1 MWHLKQREKLSL
13 FGAVVHGKGGGG
25 SAPAPQ
31 PTTST
36 VNQSSLPA
44 YAEPYFN
51 DLLTRTQG
59 ETEKDYTPYTG
70 QRIAGFAGDTTTAFG
85 DIRKNAAA
93 GNAGIDQ
100 GMSTT
105 AANLNTQGGQFGA
118 QQASDYMNPY
128 ISNVLDTTED
138 RMAKR
143 FQEQQGA
150 RDADAVSKGA
160 FGGSR
165 AAIVTGQAQRD
176 MNDQMAQMEAQQY
189 AQAFNNAEGQFN
201 ADRAARLQA
210 TGMNLQGAGQL
221 AQLDQMDNSVD
232 LQNANSLMQTGAMQQ
247 TQDQNQLTTAYQD
260 FVNQR
265 DFPRQQLN
273 FYSSILRG
281 VPISAQSETTQYA
294 APQNP
299 LNQMMGL
306 GVAGLG
312 AYKALGGG
320 A

>member
-70 QRIAGFAGDTTTAFG
+70 QRIAGFAGDTTTAFS
-85 DIRKNAAA
+85 DIRQNAAA

-128 ISNVLDTTED
+128 ISNVLDTTEA

-189 AQAFNNAEGQFN
+189 GQAFNNAEGQFN